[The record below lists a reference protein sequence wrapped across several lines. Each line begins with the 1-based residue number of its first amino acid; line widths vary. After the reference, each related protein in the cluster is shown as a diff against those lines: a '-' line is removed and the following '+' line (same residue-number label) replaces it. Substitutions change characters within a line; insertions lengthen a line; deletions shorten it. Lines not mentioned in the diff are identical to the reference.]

1 MENRCM
7 RCSRILKDPNAS
19 FGWRCAEILGI
30 KNILS
35 ELGEDVFKSFLNGVL
50 KAKRLF
56 TGSNISLTDKQWKN
70 LYGVFARAE
79 LWKGKNSA
87 KEKKARKE
95 GYDVIS
101 GSKKK
106 TTDIKKELAEYVKE
120 NGILAGLS
128 KKLAKDKKL
137 DDVTNAVLRMH
148 DSSSAHTKNRSILK
162 KAHTAL
168 AVGNYLYNR
177 NIDLSGYKGGY
188 INDQNSGAVSKLR
201 LGVTNMKN
209 NGCEVIAAYN
219 ALKVLG
225 KPQDIRAIAYSFET
239 DGQMLLG
246 AFGTNPYAVGRYF
259 EKIGYNVKTIEGDDI
274 LTKPTPKAD
283 AYIVSFWNS
292 DDVTDALHTV
302 AARKTKDGGYEL
314 FNNGPDKKI
323 NADDNLAKYFVRN
336 GIHPIVLFGIEERVK

>member
-128 KKLAKDKKL
+128 KKLAKDKRL
-137 DDVTNAVLRMH
+137 DDVTNAVLKTHDVKERIKLKSPLSHAMH
-148 DSSSAHTKNRSILK
+148 ISI
-162 KAHTAL
+162 ATD
-168 AVGNYLYNR
+168 NYLYNR
-177 NIDLSGYKGGY
+177 NVDLSVYKNGY

-201 LGVTNMKN
+201 LGITEMKN

-219 ALKVLG
+219 ALKILG
-225 KPQDIRAIAYSFET
+225 NPRDIRAIAYNFET
-239 DGQMLLG
+239 DGQMLMG
-246 AFGTNPYAVGRYF
+246 GFGTNPYAVGRYF
-259 EKIGYNVKTIEGDDI
+259 KKIGYNVKTLEGDEI

-283 AYIVSFWNS
+283 AYVISFWNS
-292 DDVTDALHTV
+292 DDVRDMLHTV

-323 NADDNLAKYFVRN
+323 NADDSFGKYFRRKN
-336 GIHPIVLFGIEERVK
+336 IYPIVLFGIEERVK

>member
-225 KPQDIRAIAYSFET
+225 KPQDIRAITYSFET

-302 AARKTKDGGYEL
+302 AARKTENGEYEV
-314 FNNGPDKKI
+314 FNDEWPEPSKNEKSIREYI
-323 NADDNLAKYFVRN
+323 NKQQYVPILLIGITEAK
-336 GIHPIVLFGIEERVK
+336 